1 LFLLFGPWVELILPH
16 GTRLIRVPELAREL
30 FDLVA
35 PAAEQLGTTDEL
47 VALDPSTCEG
57 ERQLEI
63 GGREGLD
70 AVCADLVERTLG

>member
-1 LFLLFGPWVELILPH
+1 
-16 GTRLIRVPELAREL
+16 
-30 FDLVA
+30 
-35 PAAEQLGTTDEL
+35 

>member
-1 LFLLFGPWVELILPH
+1 LV
-16 GTRLIRVPELAREL
+16 RAPELAREL
-30 FDLVA
+30 LDLVG

-47 VALDPSTCEG
+47 AALDPSTCEG

-63 GGREGLD
+63 GGREGLE